1 MDSLKNLTVLCI
13 GTYGENI
20 ISALSDTISFH
31 DCYDMS
37 LIKTK
42 IIHENNYEKELEEN
56 IFNDSFC
63 LVLFDNSSDQDRN
76 VATNVAQEIKK
87 QGAYIAA
94 ILETTKSKNDN
105 LVESIEDIQ
114 QYFDNIVFISKD
126 FWFAEIANHERYSLQ
141 AAEAILFFY
150 SFAIQNAFI
159 AIDINDIK
167 TVLEDESKYIYLA
180 SGTGETFEDI
190 MTMLNNALSESHF
203 SFQINGCISK
213 LDIKTSTE
221 FPDVEVMEELGVHMH
236 PKLISYV
243 LGCETYPKLYI
254 TASYHC
260 NLK

>member
-42 IIHENNYEKELEEN
+42 IIHENNYEKELEGD

-141 AAEAILFFY
+141 AAEAILSFY
-150 SFAIQNAFI
+150 SFAIQNPLI
-159 AIDINDIK
+159 GIDINDIK
-167 TVLEDESKYIYLA
+167 IVLEDESKYIYLA

-203 SFQINGCISK
+203 SFQTNGCVSK

-221 FPDVEVMEELGVHMH
+221 FPDVEVMEELGVYMY
-236 PKLISYV
+236 PKLITYD

>member
-42 IIHENNYEKELEEN
+42 IIHENNYEKGIEGN

-114 QYFDNIVFISKD
+114 QYFDNIIFI
-126 FWFAEIANHERYSLQ
+126 
-141 AAEAILFFY
+141 
-150 SFAIQNAFI
+150 
-159 AIDINDIK
+159 
-167 TVLEDESKYIYLA
+167 
-180 SGTGETFEDI
+180 
-190 MTMLNNALSESHF
+190 
-203 SFQINGCISK
+203 
-213 LDIKTSTE
+213 
-221 FPDVEVMEELGVHMH
+221 
-236 PKLISYV
+236 
-243 LGCETYPKLYI
+243 
-254 TASYHC
+254 
-260 NLK
+260 

>member
-42 IIHENNYEKELEEN
+42 IIHENNYEKELEGD

-63 LVLFDNSSDQDRN
+63 LVLFDNSSEQDRN

-94 ILETTKSKNDN
+94 ILETTKSK
-105 LVESIEDIQ
+105 EDIQ

-141 AAEAILFFY
+141 AAEAILSFY
-150 SFAIQNAFI
+150 SFAIQNPLI
-159 AIDINDIK
+159 GIDINDIK
-167 TVLEDESKYIYLA
+167 IVLEDESKYIYLA

-203 SFQINGCISK
+203 SFQTNGCVSK

-221 FPDVEVMEELGVHMH
+221 FPDVEVMEELGVYMY
-236 PKLISYV
+236 PKLITYD